1 MLLTF
6 FLVVF
11 GWIIFRADS
20 IGQAWDYLRCM
31 CDRSLFSAPDAPGVT
46 GVTLGIVIM
55 LVAEWLQ
62 RKREQAL
69 DLTAVKPAVVRYAI
83 YLSVLFLTFAFGG
96 HTENFIY
103 FQF

>member
-1 MLLTF
+1 
-6 FLVVF
+6 
-11 GWIIFRADS
+11 
-20 IGQAWDYLRCM
+20 
-31 CDRSLFSAPDAPGVT
+31 
-46 GVTLGIVIM
+46 M

-69 DLTAVKPAVVRYAI
+69 DLSAVKPSVVRYAI

-96 HTENFIY
+96 HAENFIY